1 MFESMLT
8 IVIYLL
14 AVLSPALIPAII
26 HVVHVVRDRRPTYQ
40 QGGPAR
46 HPLPT
51 ASWHLTVPATA

>member
-14 AVLSPALIPAII
+14 AVLSPAIIPAI
-26 HVVHVVRDRRPTYQ
+26 VHVIHAVRGRRATYRP
-40 QGGPAR
+40 GRAAR

-51 ASWHLTVPATA
+51 ASRRLVVPVTA